1 MIVSVAILFVNLR
14 LVLIRIYFIFLYSE
28 RLTGGKVL
36 EEALDSLQ
44 DKDSNVSNEE
54 LERKIAELESELGWY
69 CNLIWGKPVLS
80 CTYVLL
86 KTEYF

>member
-69 CNLIWGKPVLS
+69 
-80 CTYVLL
+80 
-86 KTEYF
+86 F

>member
-1 MIVSVAILFVNLR
+1 MFLLLR
-14 LVLIRIYFIFLYSE
+14 LVLKSIYFILLYSE

-69 CNLIWGKPVLS
+69 FK
-80 CTYVLL
+80 
-86 KTEYF
+86 